1 MKSVSKRNL
10 RNLKKNPRKQPG
22 ATRATIFK
30 EAGLPNIAKSTRNRI
45 LANIAE
51 NKWSLKR
58 PPLTKR
64 QKHLRL
70 KWAKNYMQTDMKCVL
85 FTDESR
91 ATLDGPD
98 GWSKG
103 WVFHG
108 DQCPTRMRHQQGGGG
123 VMIWAGI
130 VGDELFGLVR
140 VPEGVK
146 LTSRTHCQFLKSVVA

>member
-1 MKSVSKRNL
+1 MK
-10 RNLKKNPRKQPG
+10 
-22 ATRATIFK
+22 
-30 EAGLPNIAKSTRNRI
+30 
-45 LANIAE
+45 
-51 NKWSLKR
+51 
-58 PPLTKR
+58 
-64 QKHLRL
+64 
-70 KWAKNYMQTDMKCVL
+70 TDMKCVL

-108 DQCPTRMRHQQGGGG
+108 DQCPARVRRQLGGGG

-130 VGDELFGLVR
+130 VGDELFGPVR

-146 LTSRTHCQFLKSVVA
+146 LTSRTYCQFGFSELKSVLESWLEEI